1 MYALIDIMKV
11 DTFAWVEWM
20 IAERQ
25 RREWS
30 QADLARKADVTRQTI
45 NDYESRRRA
54 NPDPRILSRI
64 SEVLGFPPEH
74 LPRMAGLL
82 PPSVE
87 MNPEIKQISSKRAK
101 TDADYEEMARIE
113 FLAGLYLDE
122 SGPILPAYMIEAAI
136 LGGAKKSKE
145 GQASKSGCFCLEHA
159 RLEYDGPRQANE
171 LWEDERFRFSAIVRV
186 QTSRV
191 SRMRPV
197 FREWSAI
204 IDINIEDTLV
214 NPARVDEWLTA
225 AGSQVGLG
233 DWRPQYGRFTAERT
247 NSHK

>member
-87 MNPEIKQISSKRAK
+87 MNPEIKQIIHEAQDMSK
-101 TDADYEEMARIE
+101 
-113 FLAGLYLDE
+113 DE
-122 SGPILPAYMIEAAI
+122 QQEVLTYIRYRNNQR
-136 LGGAKKSKE
+136 KKK
-145 GQASKSGCFCLEHA
+145 
-159 RLEYDGPRQANE
+159 
-171 LWEDERFRFSAIVRV
+171 
-186 QTSRV
+186 
-191 SRMRPV
+191 
-197 FREWSAI
+197 
-204 IDINIEDTLV
+204 
-214 NPARVDEWLTA
+214 
-225 AGSQVGLG
+225 
-233 DWRPQYGRFTAERT
+233 
-247 NSHK
+247 